1 MNRAQGIDNVTY
13 AICCKSERQG
23 QLQTFTTLHT
33 KQIQVCVASPYERV
47 NT

>member
-13 AICCKSERQG
+13 AICRKNKRQG
-23 QLQTFTTLHT
+23 QRQTFTVLRT
-33 KQIQVCVASPYERV
+33 KQIQVWVASPYERV